1 MIKTN
6 KKIEDILK
14 RLNSLDAKGL
24 QLVLDMITDLDK
36 GYLYYKIKLLDRHN
50 NIIQEEDI
58 EDRPREYIDK
68 YTNKYNIIPRID
80 FYNIVGGKKVYR
92 PTIQEREDAEKVPQI

>member
-36 GYLYYKIKLLDRHN
+36 GYLYYKIKLLDKN
-50 NIIQEEDI
+50 NNVIQEEDI

-68 YTNKYNIIPRID
+68 YTDKYNIIPRLD
-80 FYNIVGGKKVYR
+80 FYNIINGKAVYQ
-92 PTIQEREDAEKVPQI
+92 PTLKEREDAKKLQQV